1 MVSLT
6 SLPSD
11 LPAPEDNGEADHL
24 AGLDLPQ
31 ISLSSTSGG
40 LVAPAQASGWM
51 VLYFYPMT
59 GRPDIALPD
68 NWDAIPG
75 ARGCTPQSCSFRDHY
90 QELQSVGAAVY
101 GVSSQST
108 DYQREALERLH
119 LPFPLLS
126 DETLQYKNQ
135 LRLPTLTVDGMELY
149 KRLTLIANSGSIKK
163 VFFPVFPPDQN
174 AANVL
179 DWLKNSVQS

>member
-1 MVSLT
+1 M
-6 SLPSD
+6 
-11 LPAPEDNGEADHL
+11 
-24 AGLDLPQ
+24 
-31 ISLSSTSGG
+31 
-40 LVAPAQASGWM
+40 APAQASGWM

>member
-31 ISLSSTSGG
+31 ISLPSTSGG

-68 NWDAIPG
+68 N
-75 ARGCTPQSCSFRDHY
+75 
-90 QELQSVGAAVY
+90 
-101 GVSSQST
+101 
-108 DYQREALERLH
+108 
-119 LPFPLLS
+119 
-126 DETLQYKNQ
+126 
-135 LRLPTLTVDGMELY
+135 
-149 KRLTLIANSGSIKK
+149 
-163 VFFPVFPPDQN
+163 
-174 AANVL
+174 
-179 DWLKNSVQS
+179 

>member
-1 MVSLT
+1 M
-6 SLPSD
+6 
-11 LPAPEDNGEADHL
+11 
-24 AGLDLPQ
+24 
-31 ISLSSTSGG
+31 
-40 LVAPAQASGWM
+40 
-51 VLYFYPMT
+51 
-59 GRPDIALPD
+59 
-68 NWDAIPG
+68 
-75 ARGCTPQSCSFRDHY
+75 
-90 QELQSVGAAVY
+90 
-101 GVSSQST
+101 
-108 DYQREALERLH
+108 
-119 LPFPLLS
+119 PFPLLS

>member
-24 AGLDLPQ
+24 ADLDLPL
-31 ISLSSTSGG
+31 ISLPSTSGG
-40 LVAPAQASGWM
+40 LVAPAQVSGWT

-90 QELQSVGAAVY
+90 HELQSVGAAVY

-135 LRLPTLTVDGMELY
+135 LRLPTFTVDGMELY